1 MAETEEADLA
11 EKSTLLVE
19 QNGRLEER
27 RNNNDTAAVTT
38 MMASTPMFAD
48 GDSRTSKSDIV
59 ISVRNAHKRYG
70 KVRTSTTWL
79 RKLGLYFRP
88 NVLSCNGLN

>member
-38 MMASTPMFAD
+38 TMTASTSMFSD

-70 KVRTSTTWL
+70 KVRTPDYYSVVTAQII
-79 RKLGLYFRP
+79 
-88 NVLSCNGLN
+88 

>member
-38 MMASTPMFAD
+38 MMASTSMFAD
-48 GDSRTSKSDIV
+48 GESRTSKSDIV

-70 KVRTSTTWL
+70 KVRTPDYSVPTAWIV
-79 RKLGLYFRP
+79 F
-88 NVLSCNGLN
+88 